1 VYDRSCLV
9 YMIRA
14 LPTPPLCGAELAESI
29 RTVKEAI
36 GSGRSRTILLLT
48 RLLRVIE
55 KPREGPWI
63 ENPSWRLY
71 LEIAGIKT
79 HSLDCDIY
87 NRIHDHGD
95 TEIPNQVSVVDRSN
109 PKVGPRRLT

>member
-1 VYDRSCLV
+1 VYLR
-9 YMIRA
+9 RA
-14 LPTPPLCGAELAESI
+14 IPTPPLCGAELAEII
-29 RTVKEAI
+29 RTVKEAM
-36 GSGRSRTILLLT
+36 GSGRSRTILPPT
-48 RLLRVIE
+48 RLLRAIE

-63 ENPSWRLY
+63 ENPSWRSY

-95 TEIPNQVSVVDRSN
+95 TEIPNQVNVVDRSN
-109 PKVGPRRLT
+109 PKLVPELSH